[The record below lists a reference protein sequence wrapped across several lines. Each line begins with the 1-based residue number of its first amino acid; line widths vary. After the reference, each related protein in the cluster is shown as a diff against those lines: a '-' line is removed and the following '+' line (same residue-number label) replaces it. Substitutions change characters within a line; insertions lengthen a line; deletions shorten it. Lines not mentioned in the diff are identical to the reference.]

1 MPIFPDTRNVSYVT
15 LSYHIS
21 DKVVNA
27 PARLREGAAS
37 VASGGGI
44 KTARSYPAP
53 QAQTGQHAA
62 SRTASGPAAQLPGGR
77 QDRAP
82 RRATAHPAEGRSRAN
97 GGTGGQGARAEPA
110 GREPKRRAAHE
121 QAGDRSAAD
130 ASTARRRTDQ
140 RASAASERHHL
151 YQIVTCILLGWR

>member
-21 DKVVNA
+21 DKVVKA

-53 QAQTGQHAA
+53 QAQTGAA
-62 SRTASGPAAQLPGGR
+62 RREPDGKRPSGAAAGR
-77 QDRAP
+77 Q
-82 RRATAHPAEGRSRAN
+82 
-97 GGTGGQGARAEPA
+97 A
-110 GREPKRRAAHE
+110 G
-121 QAGDRSAAD
+121 
-130 ASTARRRTDQ
+130 
-140 RASAASERHHL
+140 
-151 YQIVTCILLGWR
+151 